1 MLLLL
6 TNKWNQFIK
15 DVCFLNY
22 IWSFPNIKDF
32 STGINHNV
40 DELLVGILTQLRLKR
55 QKAEQE
61 KSAKRQVEED
71 TDFLRDFSCI
81 QVMDFLGKFIKLD
94 MGKSCSN
101 LNILW

>member
-1 MLLLL
+1 M
-6 TNKWNQFIK
+6 
-15 DVCFLNY
+15 
-22 IWSFPNIKDF
+22 
-32 STGINHNV
+32 

-101 LNILW
+101 LNIL